1 MAQAQQPAK
10 ARFKA
15 IEAGN
20 ELAVLINPASVK
32 VTMTNRLQEPEA
44 RQQSPTTTS
53 KLEMDLVFDTT
64 EDGRDVREDTGQL
77 KEMAVVPGEAT
88 TKPPRVRFTWGRF
101 AYEGV
106 IESLGETLEFW
117 SSEGVPLR
125 ALVQLAISGVGAD
138 TVAAGAENARAAIA
152 SAPQGGFGATD
163 VARQAGDPG
172 AGRQVA
178 AVNGLESMRMI
189 GGGAVAVGGGVQLK
203 AAAGFKLSAG
213 AGASVGFGFGASAGG
228 GAAAGFGAGAGAGFG
243 ASAGAGFGASAGAGI
258 GAAAGAATAGAG
270 FSAAAGG
277 GASAGVSAS
286 AGAFAG
292 LGPSKTPVAFPALRP
307 ERLLPP
313 PAAPLVT
320 SGSSFDVTGKV
331 AASGSAGLT
340 ADVNGR
346 RVYAE
351 QVRF

>member
-1 MAQAQQPAK
+1 
-10 ARFKA
+10 
-15 IEAGN
+15 
-20 ELAVLINPASVK
+20 
-32 VTMTNRLQEPEA
+32 
-44 RQQSPTTTS
+44 
-53 KLEMDLVFDTT
+53 MDLVFDTT

-243 ASAGAGFGASAGAGI
+243 APAGAGFGASAGARFGASAGAGI
-258 GAAAGAATAGAG
+258 GAAAGAGLGATAGAG
-270 FSAAAGG
+270 FSATAGG

-292 LGPSKTPVAFPALRP
+292 LGPSKTSVAFPALRP